1 MTRFLHTDDID
12 LLASKNKYLKSV
24 FLGTFPADVIPY
36 DDKNDNPPYCCWIW
50 NIDDSRHEGRHWI
63 AIWVEDG
70 HMILF
75 DSFGKTIEEYNIPI
89 WKKFAEKNNLKLRY
103 HGRHF
108 YQNIATKTCGMWS
121 LMYLYQKSYNAV
133 KSKQKNIFSR
143 FRFIQTDKLVRFS
156 SKKFPKP
163 FLRTTLNNEKKLFK
177 LANKIFKT
185 DVKNIYRKNCRRAK
199 DRQICKT
206 FIDLK

>member
-1 MTRFLHTDDID
+1 MGRRRQRGGFIAG
-12 LLASKNKYLKSV
+12 LL
-24 FLGTFPADVIPY
+24 
-36 DDKNDNPPYCCWIW
+36 
-50 NIDDSRHEGRHWI
+50 SRSIYKESLQKR
-63 AIWVEDG
+63 
-70 HMILF
+70 
-75 DSFGKTIEEYNIPI
+75 KQ
-89 WKKFAEKNNLKLRY
+89 KFAEKNNLKLRY

-108 YQNIATKTCGMWS
+108 YQNITTKTCGMWS
-121 LMYLYQKSYNAV
+121 LMYLYQKSYNAA

-163 FLRTTLNNEKKLFK
+163 FLRTTLNNEKRLFK

-185 DVKNIYRKNCRRAK
+185 DVKNIYRKNCKRAK

-206 FIDLK
+206 LIDLK